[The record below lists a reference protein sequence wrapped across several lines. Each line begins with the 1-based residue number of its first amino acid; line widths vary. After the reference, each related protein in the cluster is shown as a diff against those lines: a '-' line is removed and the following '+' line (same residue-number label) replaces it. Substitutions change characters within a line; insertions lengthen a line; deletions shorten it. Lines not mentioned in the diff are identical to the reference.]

1 MQDQRITVLRFI
13 VAFIIIAMVG
23 FYVYEASFGDI
34 PEANQRTVDTVVP
47 FLLGVIA
54 GVSTFYFGS
63 SQVDD
68 KQKDKD

>member
-1 MQDQRITVLRFI
+1 MKDQRITILRFI
-13 VAFIIIAMVG
+13 VAMIVIGLVGTYVFI
-23 FYVYEASFGDI
+23 ASFQDV

-47 FLLGVIA
+47 FLLGVVA

-68 KQKDKD
+68 KEEKQ